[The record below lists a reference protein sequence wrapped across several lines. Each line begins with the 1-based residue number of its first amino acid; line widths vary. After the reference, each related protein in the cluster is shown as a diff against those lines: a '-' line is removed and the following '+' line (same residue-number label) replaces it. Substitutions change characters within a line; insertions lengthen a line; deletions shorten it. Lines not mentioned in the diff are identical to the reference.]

1 MKLTLILSLLLLSIF
16 QQNSYAQNEKID
28 SLKIVLKN
36 TSQQDDTTIISAHYD
51 IASELI
57 NIGKYN
63 AAKEELELMYSL
75 SQKANYDIG
84 LIKSKYGRANIHIFE
99 SENEE
104 ALEIFQEIEK
114 EIDSKG
120 LSEEE
125 KSQFM
130 SPIYSSMG
138 NIYDYYS
145 DYGKALEYHT
155 KSMQLSKKL
164 GNDINYSVALGNIAT
179 VYQKTGDFDEA
190 IEFQMKSIKIK
201 EKENSPLSLGISYYN
216 LSQVYKKK
224 NDVQTS
230 IDMLNLS
237 KEYAIKANDDIGIA
251 LCNISIGDTY
261 IGLSEDGIDSLT
273 NLKSSELKIL
283 SSDELLAKAYI
294 HINDAIKLLESINE
308 VHYIPNAYNQMGT
321 VLGNQGKYDEAIE
334 FYTKAVDITNNQNL
348 SISKTSAEGKYEVY
362 KLAKKYKE
370 ALIWHE
376 TYLSLKD
383 SINNEENQK
392 EIGRRQAELTYIKTQ
407 EISDLKHQ
415 TEIEKIN
422 HENEKKELIAQNKQ
436 RQQSYVIWT
445 IAFGLILI
453 GAFLI
458 VMIKRWK
465 VTKAQ
470 KETIDQQKQLIE
482 KEKIATEDSINYA
495 KNIQKAAFPSIA
507 EVENVIPNNFIL
519 FNPKDIVSG
528 DFYWANQVGNKKFV
542 ALADCTGHGVP
553 GAFMTLISLNIL
565 NQIIAEGINSPI
577 TILEQLHKR
586 LQKRLNNKDGNA
598 SKHGL
603 DIAICMV
610 EDQKVTYAGVHIP
623 IYHVRNG
630 SLTEYKGQKFQLGS
644 NGDTLFQQ
652 YEVLTQPNDT
662 FYISTDGFPDQ
673 KGGPKGKKYYYPTLR
688 KKLTSIVNLDLKE
701 QHLNLNEEFVNWKG
715 DQEQLDD
722 VSILGF
728 KI

>member
-1 MKLTLILSLLLLSIF
+1 MKLISTVFLFFIFFTPLYLL
-16 QQNSYAQNEKID
+16 AQNEKID
-28 SLKIVLKN
+28 SLTLLIEN
-36 TSQQDDTTIISAHYD
+36 ASPNDDTTIISGHYD

-57 NIGKYN
+57 NIGKYE
-63 AAKEELELMYSL
+63 AAKKELKVMADL
-75 SQKANYDIG
+75 SEAANYEIG
-84 LIKSKYGRANIHIFE
+84 KIKAKYGRANIHIFE

-104 ALEIFQEIEK
+104 ALTIFQEIENQ
-114 EIDSKG
+114 IDTKG
-120 LSEEE
+120 LTEEE

-155 KSMQLSKKL
+155 KSIQIAKKL
-164 GNDINYSVALGNIAT
+164 GNDVNYAIGLGNIAS
-179 VYQKTGDFDEA
+179 VYQKTGDLDEA
-190 IEFQMKSIKIK
+190 IEYQLKSIAIK

-216 LSQVYKKK
+216 LSQVYDQKKDFQK
-224 NDVQTS
+224 A
-230 IDMLNLS
+230 IDMLALS

-251 LCNISIGDTY
+251 LCNISIGNAY
-261 IGLSEDGIDSLT
+261 VSLSDIDLDSLKNIT
-273 NLKSSELKIL
+273 ASELKL
-283 SSDELLAKAYI
+283 LDSKALLEKAFQYELE
-294 HINDAIKLLESINE
+294 AIQLLESIKE
-308 VHYIPNAYNQMGT
+308 VHYIPHAYNGMGT
-321 VLGNQGKYDEAIE
+321 VLGNQKKYNEAIQ
-334 FYTKAVDITNNQNL
+334 YYLKSYKITEGNNL
-348 SISKTSAEGKYEVY
+348 AMSKTSAEGLYEVH
-362 KLAKKYKE
+362 KRAKKYKE
-370 ALIWHE
+370 ALLWHE

-392 EIGRRQAELTYIKTQ
+392 EIGRRQAELSYIKTQ
-407 EISDLKHQ
+407 EIAELKHQ
-415 TEIEKIN
+415 TEIEQIN

-436 RQQSYVIWT
+436 RQQRYIIWS
-445 IAFGLILI
+445 IALGLVLI
-453 GAFLI
+453 GVFLI
-458 VMIKRWK
+458 VVIKRWR

-470 KETIDQQKQLIE
+470 KETIDQQKQFIE
-482 KEKIATEDSINYA
+482 KEKLATEDSINYA
-495 KNIQKAAFPSIA
+495 RNIQKAAFPSLT
-507 EVENVIPNNFIL
+507 EVKNVIPNNFIL

-528 DFYWANQVGNKKFV
+528 DFYWASQIGNKKFV

-565 NQIIAEGINSPI
+565 NQIIADGIDTPI
-577 TILEQLHKR
+577 AILEQLHLR

-603 DIAICMV
+603 DLAICLV

-644 NGDTLFQQ
+644 NGETLFQQ
-652 YEVLTQPNDT
+652 YEILTQPGDT

-673 KGGPKGKKYYYPTLR
+673 KGGPKGKKYFYPTLR
-688 KKLTSIVNLDLKE
+688 KKLLSIVHLELEEQRQDLNK
-701 QHLNLNEEFVNWKG
+701 EFVNWKG
-715 DQEQLDD
+715 QQEQLDD